1 MKRTLNIDDK
11 LLKEAKAA
19 SGAKTITDAVKIGL
33 ETLVRNAAY
42 ERLKAFGGSEP
53 GAQDVPRRRE
63 APARK
68 RRAA

>member
-11 LLKEAKAA
+11 LLKEAMAA
-19 SGAKTITDAVKIGL
+19 SGAKTLTDAVKAGL
-33 ETLVRNAAY
+33 EELVRRAAY
-42 ERLKAFGGSEP
+42 QRLAAMMGSEP
-53 GAQDVPRRRE
+53 GARDVPRRRE